1 MKDKKA
7 VLVEVEQLKS
17 IRDELTTEV
26 ASLTTDLEKERS
38 SVRSLKDEI
47 TKLKVCALCYHIYI
61 QCKWIYSAF
70 MWSYVDI

>member
-47 TKLKVCALCYHIYI
+47 TKLKVCTYVLLYGLQMVM
-61 QCKWIYSAF
+61 QCI
-70 MWSYVDI
+70 